1 MCRLAALSLPLGLAP
16 DLQWWGF
23 AAGAMGLAAAGWL
36 FWSTRR
42 TERQYA
48 LDLAELEK
56 AAAEARERAGTTAR
70 ESQAKSELL
79 ATLSREVRSNLNGI
93 IGSADLLLDDMVA
106 PAPRQHLS
114 TLRASAESLHRS
126 LNDVLEYSTLETGQ
140 LRIARMPFELTEPMI
155 EVVEQLSPLAHLK
168 GLDVLLIIA
177 PDAPRRVV
185 GDAARLRQ
193 ILLNLTANAV
203 KFTAQG
209 RVLLR
214 VGLATDAGAVP
225 RAGAVW
231 LEFSV
236 SDTGPGIPEELQAT
250 LFDRVGR
257 LQAGAER
264 QGGGSGLEL
273 AISKRLV
280 ELMGG
285 TIGARNVPDGGSE
298 FRVALPLEI
307 EATPAPLPAR
317 KVDAGLH
324 TVVLDP
330 QAASRVAMSTL
341 LARLGAAH
349 DVADRLPEALALL
362 RDPLEDEEVRGQA
375 LLIDEAIAAAHRE
388 ELARL
393 IREDDKLQQA
403 RVVLLARDAGAVA
416 PLAEALGGVPVLR
429 KPVVRAEVLLQAL
442 VRPTPDRT
450 APASVR
456 ERPLVLVVDDDEISR
471 SVASQL
477 LVRQGCAVETVNSGP
492 EAVARAQ
499 AMPFDLIFM
508 DCQMPVMDGFE
519 ATRKIRAALGPRAPL
534 IVALTANT
542 SQADRE
548 RAFASG
554 MVDFVDKPVRR
565 GELTRVLSR
574 WVSVR
579 S

>member
-1 MCRLAALSLPLGLAP
+1 MLSLPLGFAP
-16 DLQWWGF
+16 DPQSWSILTGAIGLLTAGLIFWW
-23 AAGAMGLAAAGWL
+23 A
-36 FWSTRR
+36 RR
-42 TERQYA
+42 NERQYA

-56 AAAEARERAGTTAR
+56 AAADAQQRAAATAR
-70 ESQAKSELL
+70 ESQAKSEML

-126 LNDVLEYSTLETGQ
+126 LNDVLEYSTLETGH
-140 LRIARMPFELTEPMI
+140 LRITRMPFELTEPLI

-168 GLDVLLIIA
+168 GLDVLLIVA
-177 PDAPRRVV
+177 PDAPRRVI

-193 ILLNLTANAV
+193 ILLNLAANAV
-203 KFTAQG
+203 KFTGQG
-209 RVLLR
+209 RVVLR
-214 VGLATDAGAVP
+214 VGVTTETASPATSGAT
-225 RAGAVW
+225 W

-236 SDTGPGIPEELQAT
+236 SDTGSGIPEELQAT
-250 LFDRVGR
+250 LFDRT
-257 LQAGAER
+257 GALNSGSER
-264 QGGGSGLEL
+264 QYGGSGLEL

-285 TIGARNVPDGGSE
+285 TIEARNVPEGGAE
-298 FRVALPLEI
+298 FRVVLPLEL
-307 EATPAPLPAR
+307 ETAPPALPVL
-317 KVDAGLH
+317 KVDPELH
-324 TVVLDP
+324 TVLLDAS
-330 QAASRVAMSTL
+330 AASRVAISTL
-341 LARLGAAH
+341 LTRVGAAH
-349 DVADRLPEALALL
+349 DVTDSLPEALDLL
-362 RDPLEDEEVRGQA
+362 CDTVEDEVRAQV
-375 LLIDEAIAAAHRE
+375 LLIDEAFAGVHRH
-388 ELARL
+388 ELEQLR
-393 IREDDKLQQA
+393 RENPELQKA
-403 RVVLLARDAGAVA
+403 RVVLMARDAGSAA
-416 PLAEALGGVPVLR
+416 PLAAALGDAAVLR
-429 KPVVRAEVLLQAL
+429 KPVVRAESLVQVLT
-442 VRPTPDRT
+442 RPTMDRT
-450 APASVR
+450 AAPAPR
-456 ERPLVLVVDDDEISR
+456 DRPLVLVVDDDEISR

-477 LVRQGCAVETVNSGP
+477 LVRQGCAVEVVSSGLD
-492 EAVARAQ
+492 AIARVQ

-574 WVSVR
+574 WIPAR
-579 S
+579 T